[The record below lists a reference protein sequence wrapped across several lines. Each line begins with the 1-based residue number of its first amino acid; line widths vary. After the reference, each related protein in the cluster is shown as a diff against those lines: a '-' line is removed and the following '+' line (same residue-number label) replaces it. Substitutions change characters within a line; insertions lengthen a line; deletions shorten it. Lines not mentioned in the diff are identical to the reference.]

1 MIVAPRWIATPTH
14 PGPGSVDL
22 PLPRTDCTHPA
33 GSIAAVRIGHQAARG
48 QDISAGQDAGAG
60 RRGHQGG
67 ADERVHHG
75 DRCHDRDLDVGSV
88 VRPGRVSIRTGRD

>member
-1 MIVAPRWIATPTH
+1 MIVAPRWTATPSC

-48 QDISAGQDAGAG
+48 QDISAGYDAGAG
-60 RRGHQGG
+60 GRGHQGG
-67 ADERVHHG
+67 TDERVHHG
-75 DRCHDRDLDVGSV
+75 DRRHDRDLDVGSV
-88 VRPGRVSIRTGRD
+88 VRPARVSIGNDRD